1 MYLSHYGLS
10 KKPFEISPDPDFLWL
25 GESHREG
32 LAILKYGILENKG
45 FLLIT
50 GEVGTGKTALIRS
63 IEKEVQARAIV
74 VTIPDPGMS
83 LMDFYNFM
91 ASELHMDR
99 NFKNKGEFLIH
110 FKKLILNAFSSYR
123 RVLLIIDESQRLN
136 HELLE
141 EIRLL
146 SNIDLAGKVLIN
158 IFFVG
163 QTEFRQILAREEN
176 RAVRQRITVSY
187 HLPPLTP
194 DEVAKYIAHRLSVAG
209 ASREIFTPDAL
220 QAVYRFT
227 KGFPRLINIVCDHA
241 LMSGYVRG
249 LDRVDAKIV
258 RECGEELRITTG
270 AGMPSQETRPS
281 AEVPAKKAASP
292 PAPAERP
299 QPRTARS
306 ILFFAAFVLLLGVGW
321 HFWGDSVSEEL
332 ARWGKGRELRR
343 AQSSTAGESAESLT
357 RVPPL
362 PVESGPREPKPAEA
376 AEGATPAASPRASKS
391 TSAPGSK
398 AEAKEQP
405 SASVPPKMEPRTVP
419 PPPAIAAE
427 TAAKPAPPAPAPAPA
442 PAALP
447 PAEPFKLKDFV
458 VYFTQ
463 NSAEVPLYANDVL
476 ATAVALLKGNPGTSA
491 IIEGHTDSTGDP
503 GYNKIV
509 AENRAASVRTYLVE
523 RGVEP
528 SRLTVSAFGSDKPI
542 DTNSTSEG
550 RSKNRR
556 VVIRIVPSKAGG

>member
-1 MYLSHYGLS
+1 MYLSHYGLN

-25 GESHREG
+25 GENHREG

-146 SNIDLAGKVLIN
+146 SNIDLDGKVLIN

-163 QTEFRQILAREEN
+163 QTEFRKILARDEN

-194 DEVAKYIAHRLSVAG
+194 DEVAKYIAHRLAVAG
-209 ASREIFTPDAL
+209 TTREIFTLEAL
-220 QAVYRFT
+220 QSVYRFT
-227 KGFPRLINIVCDHA
+227 KGVPRLINIVCDHA
-241 LMSGYVRG
+241 LMSGYARG
-249 LDRVDAKIV
+249 LDRVGADII
-258 RECGEELRITTG
+258 RECGEELKITIG
-270 AGMPSQETRPS
+270 AGAPGEETPPP
-281 AEVPAKKAASP
+281 VQPQAKKAAAP
-292 PAPAERP
+292 PPEEH

-306 ILFFAAFVLLLGVGW
+306 VVIFAACVLLLGIGW
-321 HFWGDSVSEEL
+321 HFWGDSVSDEL
-332 ARWGKGRELRR
+332 ERWGKGRELRR
-343 AQSSTAGESAESLT
+343 AQSSTAGESSGNLSM
-357 RVPPL
+357 VPPL
-362 PVESGPREPKPAEA
+362 PVESGPREPQPGEA
-376 AEGATPAASPRASKS
+376 AEEAAQAPSAAASPSG
-391 TSAPGSK
+391 SAAAPK
-398 AEAKEQP
+398 AEAKQQP
-405 SASVPPKMEPRTVP
+405 SAVRPAKAEPRIVS
-419 PPPAIAAE
+419 PPPAIAPE
-427 TAAKPAPPAPAPAPA
+427 PAAKPAPPSP
-442 PAALP
+442 PAAAAVP
-447 PAEPFKLKDFV
+447 PAAEPFKLKDFI

-463 NSAEVPLYANDVL
+463 NSADIPLYANEVL
-476 ATAVALLKGNPGTSA
+476 ATAAALLKANPGTSGV
-491 IIEGHTDSTGDP
+491 IEGHTDSTGDP
-503 GYNKIV
+503 GYNRIV
-509 AENRAASVRTYLVE
+509 AENRAISVKTYLVQ

-528 SRLTVSAFGSDKPI
+528 TRLSVSAFGSDKPTE
-542 DTNSTSEG
+542 TNNTPEG

-556 VVIRIVPSKAGG
+556 VVVRIVPGKPG

>member
-25 GESHREG
+25 GENHREG

-50 GEVGTGKTALIRS
+50 GEVGTGKTALIRA
-63 IEKEVQARAIV
+63 IEKEVQARAII

-99 NFKNKGEFLIH
+99 SFKNKGEFLIH

-163 QTEFRQILAREEN
+163 QTEFRQILARDEN

-194 DEVAKYIAHRLSVAG
+194 EEVVKYISHRLAVAG

-220 QAVYRFT
+220 QSVYRFS

-241 LMSGYVRG
+241 LMTGYARA
-249 LDRVDAKIV
+249 LERVDAKII
-258 RECGEELRITTG
+258 RECGEELRVTIG
-270 AGMPSQETRPS
+270 AGLPEPEDQRPARPPAREVAPRPS
-281 AEVPAKKAASP
+281 PSEG
-292 PAPAERP
+292 R
-299 QPRTARS
+299 QPRAARS
-306 ILFFAAFVLLLGVGW
+306 MVIFATFALLLGIGW
-321 HFWGDSVSEEL
+321 HFWGDRVSDEL
-332 ARWGKGRELRR
+332 ERWGRGKELRR
-343 AQSSTAGESAESLT
+343 TQGSMESEGSGNLNF
-357 RVPPL
+357 VPPL
-362 PVESGPREPKPAEA
+362 RVESGPREPKPAEA
-376 AEGATPAASPRASKS
+376 AADASRETAPLASKPAS
-391 TSAPGSK
+391 AAAPKAESGEQAPAPGPPM
-398 AEAKEQP
+398 AEP
-405 SASVPPKMEPRTVP
+405 HTVS
-419 PPPAIAAE
+419 PPPAIAVE
-427 TAAKPAPPAPAPAPA
+427 PAAKPTPPAPGPST
-442 PAALP
+442 PAA
-447 PAEPFKLKDFV
+447 AEPFKLKDFI

-463 NSAEVPLYANDVL
+463 NSVEIPLYANDVL
-476 ATAVALLKGNPGTSA
+476 ATAAALLKTNPRTSG

-503 GYNKIV
+503 GYNKLV
-509 AENRAASVRTYLVE
+509 AENRAIAVKTYLVQL
-523 RGVEP
+523 GIEP
-528 SRLTVSAFGSDKPI
+528 FRLAIEAFGPDKPM

-556 VVIRIVPSKAGG
+556 VVIRIVPGKPG

>member
-249 LDRVDAKIV
+249 LDRVDAKIIG
-258 RECGEELRITTG
+258 ECGEELRITTG
-270 AGMPSQETRPS
+270 AGMPAEGKPPS
-281 AEVPAKKAASP
+281 AQPPAKKAASLP
-292 PAPAERP
+292 SPAEGT

-306 ILFFAAFVLLLGVGW
+306 VLIFATFVLLLGVGW
-321 HFWGDSVSEEL
+321 HYWGDSVSEQLE
-332 ARWGKGRELRR
+332 RWGKGKELRR
-343 AQSSTAGESAESLT
+343 AQSATAGESAESLA

-376 AEGATPAASPRASKS
+376 AEDATQPPSPRASRS

-398 AEAKEQP
+398 SEAKEQP
-405 SASVPPKMEPRTVP
+405 SASVPAKMEPRAVS

-427 TAAKPAPPAPAPAPA
+427 SAPKPAPPSPAPAPAVPPA
-442 PAALP
+442 
-447 PAEPFKLKDFV
+447 AEPFKLKDFV

-476 ATAVALLKGNPGTSA
+476 ATAVALLKSNPGTLG

-503 GYNKIV
+503 GYNRVV
-509 AENRAASVRTYLVE
+509 AENRAVSVKTYLVE
-523 RGVEP
+523 RGVQP
-528 SRLTVSAFGSDKPI
+528 SRLTISAFGSEKPI
-542 DTNSTSEG
+542 DTNNTPEG

-556 VVIRIVPSKAGG
+556 VVIRIVPGKPIG

>member
-25 GESHREG
+25 GENHREG

-163 QTEFRQILAREEN
+163 QTEFRQILARDEN

-194 DEVAKYIAHRLSVAG
+194 DEITKYIAHRLTVAG

-220 QAVYRFT
+220 QIVYRFT

-270 AGMPSQETRPS
+270 AGLP
-281 AEVPAKKAASP
+281 AEEKPAPAQPPAKKAAP
-292 PAPAERP
+292 PPSPAERS

-306 ILFFAAFVLLLGVGW
+306 ILIFATFVLLLGIGW
-321 HFWGDSVSEEL
+321 HFWGDSVSDEL
-332 ARWGKGRELRR
+332 ERWGQGKELRR
-343 AQSSTAGESAESLT
+343 TQNPAAGQSSENLGI
-357 RVPPL
+357 VPPL
-362 PVESGPREPKPAEA
+362 PVETGPREPKPVEA
-376 AEGATPAASPRASKS
+376 AGDAAQEPAQQASKS
-391 TSAPGSK
+391 ASAPASK
-398 AEAKEQP
+398 AEAKEQSP
-405 SASVPPKMEPRTVP
+405 APGPAKIEPRAVS

-427 TAAKPAPPAPAPAPA
+427 PAARPAPPSPPAA
-442 PAALP
+442 PAAP
-447 PAEPFKLKDFV
+447 PAAEPFKLKDFV

-476 ATAVALLKGNPGTSA
+476 ATAVALLKSNPGTSG

-509 AENRAASVRTYLVE
+509 AENRAVSVKAYLVE
-523 RGVEP
+523 RGVDS
-528 SRLTVSAFGSDKPI
+528 SRLTISAFGPEKPI

-556 VVIRIVPSKAGG
+556 VVIRIVPGKPG

>member
-1 MYLSHYGLS
+1 MYLAHYGLS

-25 GESHREG
+25 GENHREG

-99 NFKNKGEFLIH
+99 SFKNKGEFLIH

-163 QTEFRQILAREEN
+163 QTEFRQILARDEN

-194 DEVAKYIAHRLSVAG
+194 DEIVKYIAHRLTVAG

-220 QAVYRFT
+220 QTVFRFT

-249 LDRVDAKIV
+249 LDRVDAKII

-270 AGMPSQETRPS
+270 AGLPAEEKQPS
-281 AEVPAKKAASP
+281 AQPTVKKAASP
-292 PAPAERP
+292 PAPAERH

-306 ILFFAAFVLLLGVGW
+306 ILIFATFVLLLGIGW
-321 HFWGDSVSEEL
+321 HFWGDSVSDEL
-332 ARWGKGRELRR
+332 ERWGKGKELRR
-343 AQSSTAGESAESLT
+343 AQSSTAGESSENLS

-362 PVESGPREPKPAEA
+362 PVESGPRQPGPAEA
-376 AEGATPAASPRASKS
+376 AEETAQAPTRRASKS
-391 TSAPGSK
+391 TSAAAPK
-398 AEAKEQP
+398 AEAKEQAAALEP
-405 SASVPPKMEPRTVP
+405 AKAEPRAVA

-427 TAAKPAPPAPAPAPA
+427 PAAKPAPASAPPA
-442 PAALP
+442 PAAA
-447 PAEPFKLKDFV
+447 AEPFKLKDFT

-476 ATAVALLKGNPGTSA
+476 ATAAALLKTNPGTTG

-503 GYNKIV
+503 GYNRII
-509 AENRAASVRTYLVE
+509 AENRATSVKTYLVE

-528 SRLTVSAFGSDKPI
+528 SRLTISAFGPEKPI
-542 DTNSTSEG
+542 DTNSTPEG

-556 VVIRIVPSKAGG
+556 VVIRIVPGKPGA